1 MNDEI
6 RNLGEFGL
14 IVLREVGNIGAGHA
28 ATALSQLLHSEIQMN
43 VPRVAVVSFDEISD
57 VVGGSEQLEIGF
69 LLRVEGE
76 IPSSIFYLLETESA
90 KRLVSGLVGD
100 FSSREAEEFSEMEV
114 SALQEIG
121 NILAG
126 SYLSSLAD
134 FTKKE
139 LSPTPPAI
147 AVDMAGAILS
157 IGLIQLGP
165 AADYALVVD
174 TEFLQGEREI
184 KGHFFLL
191 PDPGSVQILFASLGV
206 EVG

>member
-1 MNDEI
+1 MSDDI
-6 RNLGEFGL
+6 KNLGEFQL
-14 IVLREVGNIGAGHA
+14 SVLREVGNIGAGHA

-43 VPRVAVVSFDEISD
+43 VPRVSVISFDEIAD
-57 VVGGSEQLEIGF
+57 VVGGAEQLVIGIF
-69 LLRVEGE
+69 LRVEGE
-76 IPSSIFYLLETESA
+76 IQGSIFFLLEVESA
-90 KRLVSGLVGD
+90 KRLVSGLVGPFASAD
-100 FSSREAEEFSEMEV
+100 PEEFSEMEI
-114 SALQEIG
+114 SALQEVG

-165 AADYALVVD
+165 VADYALVVD

-191 PDPGSVQILFASLGV
+191 PDPGAVQTLFSALGV
-206 EVG
+206 EIQ

>member
-14 IVLREVGNIGAGHA
+14 SVLREVGNIGAGHA

-57 VVGGSEQLEIGF
+57 VVGGSEQLVIGIF
-69 LLRVEGE
+69 LRVEGE
-76 IPSSIFYLLETESA
+76 IPSSIFFLLETESA

-100 FSSREAEEFSEMEV
+100 FASSEAEEFSEMEI

>member
-6 RNLGEFGL
+6 LKLGEFGL
-14 IVLREVGNIGAGHA
+14 SVLREVGNIGAGHA
-28 ATALSQLLHSEIQMN
+28 ATALSKLLHSEIQMN
-43 VPRVAVVSFDEISD
+43 VPRVAIVSFDEIAD
-57 VVGGSEQLEIGF
+57 VVGGSEQLVIGIF
-69 LLRVEGE
+69 LRVEGD
-76 IPSSIFYLLETESA
+76 IPSSIFFLLETESA
-90 KRLVSGLVGD
+90 KRLVSGLVGEFAD
-100 FSSREAEEFSEMEV
+100 SEAEEFSEMEI

-165 AADYALVVD
+165 VADYALVVD

-191 PDPGSVQILFASLGV
+191 PDPGSVEILFAALGV
-206 EVG
+206 DGG

>member
-1 MNDEI
+1 MSDEI
-6 RNLGEFGL
+6 QNLGEFGL
-14 IVLREVGNIGAGHA
+14 SVLREVGNIGAGHA

-43 VPRVAVVSFDEISD
+43 VPRVAVVPFDEIAD
-57 VVGGSEQLEIGF
+57 VVGGPEQLVIGIF
-69 LLRVEGE
+69 LRVEGE
-76 IPSSIFYLLETESA
+76 IPSSIFFLLETESA
-90 KRLVSGLVGD
+90 KRLVSGLVGSLAD
-100 FSSREAEEFSEMEV
+100 SSEEEFSEMEI

-134 FTKKE
+134 FTKQE
-139 LSPTPPAI
+139 LSPTPPAL

-191 PDPGSVQILFASLGV
+191 PDPGSIQTLFARLGV
-206 EVG
+206 ELG